1 MTKAT
6 PHHAASEAPRRC
18 IDHSSLA
25 MRHCSILV
33 AMSLCSVVVFPRPL
47 VMPGGFLLG
56 VAPLMCQPGLD
67 TGGAPLPERP
77 PRGARPV
84 GPVVDISVAP
94 RTRALGGLSPR
105 DATAARGI

>member
-67 TGGAPLPERP
+67 TDGPPLAVR
-77 PRGARPV
+77 RLSSRRPV
-84 GPVVDISVAP
+84 CRPAVHAPPLSAGPLCELSHTPSSVA
-94 RTRALGGLSPR
+94 A
-105 DATAARGI
+105 

>member
-67 TGGAPLPERP
+67 TGGAALPGR
-77 PRGARPV
+77 R
-84 GPVVDISVAP
+84 
-94 RTRALGGLSPR
+94 LGGGERERTPLNSHHSQKSYSVFFF
-105 DATAARGI
+105 

>member
-67 TGGAPLPERP
+67 TGGGALAGRP
-77 PRGARPV
+77 RRGARPR
-84 GPVVDISVAP
+84 GPARDISPA
-94 RTRALGGLSPR
+94 A
-105 DATAARGI
+105 AARPVA

>member
-67 TGGAPLPERP
+67 TGGAALQEGRLRGGRP
-77 PRGARPV
+77 GVRGGVISRAARARP
-84 GPVVDISVAP
+84 
-94 RTRALGGLSPR
+94 L
-105 DATAARGI
+105 RG

>member
-25 MRHCSILV
+25 MRHCSLLV

-67 TGGAPLPERP
+67 NGGSALQPGPPPWGGRNRRAGCLLLGRPSPPLH
-77 PRGARPV
+77 GAT
-84 GPVVDISVAP
+84 IHES
-94 RTRALGGLSPR
+94 RT
-105 DATAARGI
+105 